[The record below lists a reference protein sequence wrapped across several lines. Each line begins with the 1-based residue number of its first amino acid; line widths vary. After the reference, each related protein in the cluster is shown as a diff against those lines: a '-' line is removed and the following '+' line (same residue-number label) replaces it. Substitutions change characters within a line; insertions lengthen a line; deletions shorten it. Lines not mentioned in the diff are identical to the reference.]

1 MHLPLA
7 GSMLRSLHGKVTSR
21 KRAQY
26 GDLATPPSHP
36 EQVGEE
42 GATVMFTRLGDTS
55 KATIFAVL
63 VLLLALAAA
72 LLIRVLDIMGGFGVV
87 MLYMS
92 TPALT
97 VLVMLVVVTRD
108 GYTREGWK
116 VLGLHRLDLKSWW
129 IAFLAPLLVG
139 VVATAIVWATPLA
152 RFVMPDDAVSQVL
165 GFFVNIVLSTLT
177 LSLGEELGWRGYLL
191 PHLLSVGWTR
201 AFVLVGLIWAAW
213 HMPLIFFTPL
223 YHSAGNRMIV
233 VPLFVATIVAASF
246 FFGYLR
252 VWTGSVWPASIAHSS
267 HNAAWGTLA
276 AFTVTSNPVVV
287 NEYLVGD
294 NGILILAG
302 TAIAAL
308 WLSRKVNR
316 SLRSGPTVPLP
327 GDASGEVP
335 AV

>member
-1 MHLPLA
+1 
-7 GSMLRSLHGKVTSR
+7 
-21 KRAQY
+21 
-26 GDLATPPSHP
+26 
-36 EQVGEE
+36 
-42 GATVMFTRLGDTS
+42 MFTRLSDTS
-55 KATIFAVL
+55 KATIFTVL
-63 VLLLALAAA
+63 VLVLALVAA
-72 LLIRVLDIMGGFGVV
+72 LLIRVLDITGGFGAV
-87 MLYMS
+87 LYMT
-92 TPALT
+92 TPTLA
-97 VLVMLVVVTRD
+97 VLVMLLVVTPE

-116 VLGLHRLDLKSWW
+116 VLGLHRLGLKAWS

-152 RFVMPDDAVSQVL
+152 KFVMPDDAVSQIV
-165 GFFVNIVLSTLT
+165 GFFIGVVFATLT

-191 PHLLSVGWTR
+191 PQLLPAGWTW

-213 HMPLIFFTPL
+213 HMPLIFLTPI
-223 YHSAGNRMIV
+223 YHSAGNRLIV
-233 VPLFVATIVAASF
+233 LPLFVATIVAGSF

-267 HNAAWGTLA
+267 HNVAWSTLA

-308 WLSRKVNR
+308 WLGRKVSR
-316 SLRSGPTVPLP
+316 SLGSGPTVPRP
-327 GDASGEVP
+327 GNASGEAP
-335 AV
+335 AL